1 MYPSNVTCEY
11 PHGNLSPNEF
21 CPSCGEKQLGKTGQ
35 NTGFMKFGVE
45 IDVPGF
51 QEKFIAESR
60 QISKVA
66 VYLARTSYTFAVIN
80 LIIGFIFSVM
90 TSTSTQSYKLFGVTQ
105 EMTVTSHPY
114 QQAGWALLSSFL
126 LMLMIG
132 TFFRYIALQATYRG
146 IQIAGSLQE
155 MVKSLKVTKELK

>member
-1 MYPSNVTCEY
+1 MTCAYQHE
-11 PHGNLSPNEF
+11 NLSPNEF
-21 CPSCGEKQLGKTGQ
+21 CPTCGEKQLGKTEQ
-35 NTGFMKFGVE
+35 SNGFMKFRVE
-45 IDVPGF
+45 IDEPGF
-51 QEKFIAESR
+51 QEKFITESR

-80 LIIGFIFSVM
+80 LIVGFIFSVM
-90 TSTSTQSYKLFGVTQ
+90 TSTSTQSYELFGVTQ

-146 IQIAGSLQE
+146 IQIAGSSHGIVE
-155 MVKSLKVTKELK
+155 TLKVTSELE

>member
-1 MYPSNVTCEY
+1 MYSPLMTCEY

-21 CPSCGEKQLGKTGQ
+21 CPRCGEKQPEKAQ
-35 NTGFMKFGVE
+35 QSTGFMKFGVE
-45 IDVPGF
+45 IGVPGY
-51 QEKFIAESR
+51 QEKFVTESQ

-66 VYLARTSYTFAVIN
+66 VYLARTSYSFAVIN
-80 LIIGFIFSVM
+80 LIVGVILSVM
-90 TSTSTQSYKLFGVTQ
+90 TSTSTQTYTLFGVSQ
-105 EMTVTSHPY
+105 DITVTTHPY

-146 IQIAGSLQE
+146 IQIAGSLSGLSD
-155 MVKSLKVTKELK
+155 SLNANKK

>member
-1 MYPSNVTCEY
+1 MTCEY
-11 PHGNLSPNEF
+11 PHENLSPNEF
-21 CPSCGEKQLGKTGQ
+21 CPTCGEKQLGKTVQ

-51 QEKFIAESR
+51 QEKFITESR

-66 VYLARTSYTFAVIN
+66 VYLARTSYSFAVIN
-80 LIIGFIFSVM
+80 LIIGIILSVM
-90 TSTSTQSYKLFGVTQ
+90 TSTSTQTYTLFGVSQ
-105 EMTVTSHPY
+105 YITVSTHPY

-132 TFFRYIALQATYRG
+132 TYFRYMALQSTYRG
-146 IQIAGSLQE
+146 IQVSEIFSN
-155 MVKSLKVTKELK
+155 VKQARDKK